1 MSLESR
7 SITTSVRERDTDL
20 LFVQLVETSAE
31 FRRWLCQ
38 RFLNGEGVGS
48 YLSVSHSIETGNG
61 ESDIEI
67 GIETEGGDQTLLLIE
82 NKIDASLREKQAER
96 YHDRGEKY
104 VDQNVCDK
112 FEVGIIAPSEYLDS
126 IDQNKFEA
134 MISYESILDQLE
146 TMSHDST
153 SFVTDV
159 FNQAISKQ
167 TTTDDGFA
175 GVTKKVKVRYQERIQ
190 EFPDLRI
197 YDRSEKLIK
206 FRSNHPDHPNSIRY
220 MIWVIGTSEG
230 REAMVRISID
240 NDIPESQINDLQAFI
255 SDRFETLSG
264 FEIRDHVT
272 MDAVRTY
279 VSTGRDEP
287 PTNNEYIDDIV
298 GNLHD
303 LVSFSHPLFI
313 EY

>member
-20 LFVQLVETSAE
+20 LFVQLVETSSK
-31 FRRWLCQ
+31 FRKWLYQ
-38 RFLNGEGVGS
+38 QFLNGEDVGS
-48 YLSVSHSIETGNG
+48 YLSVSHSVETGNG

-67 GIETEGGDQTLLLIE
+67 GFEKENGERTLLLIE
-82 NKIDASLREKQAER
+82 NKIDATLQERQAER
-96 YHDRGEKY
+96 YHDRGERY
-104 VDQNVCDK
+104 VGQNVCDK

-146 TMSHDST
+146 TMSHDSVP
-153 SFVTDV
+153 FVTEL
-159 FNQAISKQ
+159 FNQAITKQ
-167 TTTDDGFA
+167 TTSDDGFA
-175 GVTKKVKVRYQERIQ
+175 GVTQKIKERYEERSQ
-190 EFPDLRI
+190 DFPDLRI
-197 YDRSEKLIK
+197 YDQSENLIK
-206 FRSNHPDHPNSIRY
+206 FRSNDPDHPNSVRY
-220 MIWVIGTSEG
+220 MVWVIGTSEG

-272 MDAVRTY
+272 MDTVRTY

-287 PTNNEYIDDIV
+287 PTNDEYIDDIV

-303 LVSFSHPLFI
+303 LVSFSHPLFV